1 MEGTNFNNSDQIHA
15 ITTSEY
21 SSLSSLS
28 SPPLSFSSRLP
39 PDGQEFPPT
48 CLETRSNNDNQDRE
62 SAIVV
67 PILTKSEVLS
77 SKISLP
83 EKVPESLHSPPSVIL
98 SSYPVT
104 ESAPSW
110 IKHSTEIRS
119 KKPEINTT
127 NSRSSFWKKDE
138 HSAGSVKDKIAR
150 FSSVENTEPLL
161 QDFSKQSKI
170 YKSSENISEDAS
182 NLYGKKNRLSKS
194 CLCVNKIP
202 NNQLDDQNTTKTN
215 ILYMTP
221 KQPDGTKLNVSE
233 KNESGFAK
241 PTLNHAASFT
251 AKSNVRMH
259 TRSQSMLDMS
269 SFDAPWNN
277 SENRR
282 LTLNNLIEQRRRGFS
297 KLRGLVI
304 PQNETH
310 LVEPVLDLPEI
321 KSKESNLLTVPRATD
336 RSSKCNSLDLSTNSH
351 YRSNSTNPQS
361 PSWKNN
367 TFTSNL
373 PRYSPAFKRKCLQV
387 YITEQ
392 TPTADSGNSSCSKT
406 PDYVFQSDEDTLT
419 SSVEKYDEVFTVSNN
434 NRYGSEKLVAS
445 KSFDDKS
452 SPSHSEINF
461 DFSYHSTSEDK
472 LSNSRPVG
480 NGQSNSQQRM
490 ESHSFTTPKKCSQ
503 PRTKYESGRSEDDSD
518 NDSAVSSSQSSYIS
532 RECSPLPSHIQDCT
546 NNPSMMSS
554 TDLAKSKDAYTLIN
568 NNGVAG
574 RILKPQ
580 SVEAIN
586 RKNILASAKC
596 RSGRDFKNGSPLIQR
611 KLSRSE
617 NEKIKDCTN
626 LAEENVEVEVSKH
639 VSVLSYEESSEMKDV
654 VDSHLSS
661 VSNNA
666 NDEISNE
673 LTTDKNLNSMNINDV
688 KEQVDNINTIEESD
702 HASTE
707 NLNNIVELKINVTEK
722 SPHKL
727 HNNNLI
733 EKLSRSEEQ
742 INLQTSNNDNQEP
755 LVSVNERCIAIIET
769 KQYSTETDNATT
781 SPHERLTL
789 PNYQESARSSET
801 KLPLFRAKSSTDD
814 NPPSRVSTSNVVLR
828 NKYTFDKQERPS
840 SMHIPTL
847 ARYDL
852 NKRASV
858 NDIRKQFEK
867 FEMENQKSSSYTELK
882 SSVKSPIK
890 IVADLSPVIKS
901 ITNGDKIHQLKEDI
915 KKEPSKLNESTSS
928 AIPQEVK
935 HSMKWYFYVC
945 LHTVCL
951 QDFNEIMTK
960 VNEGLDKRSSTYIN
974 PDETIVVVLHRETTG
989 GSIGITLTGGTD
1001 YEAKEIT
1008 VIYFYIHN

>member
-1 MEGTNFNNSDQIHA
+1 MEGTNFNNLDQIHA
-15 ITTSEY
+15 IITSEY

-67 PILTKSEVLS
+67 PILTKSEVLT
-77 SKISLP
+77 SKKSLP

-110 IKHSTEIRS
+110 MKHSTEIRS
-119 KKPEINTT
+119 KKPEIYTT
-127 NSRSSFWKKDE
+127 NSRSSFLKKDE

-150 FSSVENTEPLL
+150 FSSVENAEPLL
-161 QDFSKQSKI
+161 DFSKQSKI

-182 NLYGKKNRLSKS
+182 NLYSKKNRLSKS

-233 KNESGFAK
+233 KNESDFAK
-241 PTLNHAASFT
+241 LTLIHAASFT

-310 LVEPVLDLPEI
+310 LIEPVLDLPEI

-336 RSSKCNSLDLSTNSH
+336 RSNKCNSLDLSTNSH
-351 YRSNSTNPQS
+351 YRSNSTNLQL

-392 TPTADSGNSSCSKT
+392 TPTADSGNSLCSKT
-406 PDYVFQSDEDTLT
+406 PHYVFQSDEDTLV
-419 SSVEKYDEVFTVSNN
+419 SSVEKYDEVFTVNN
-434 NRYGSEKLVAS
+434 NNSYGSEKLVAS

-452 SPSHSEINF
+452 SPSNSEINF
-461 DFSYHSTSEDK
+461 DFSHHSTSEDK

-480 NGQSNSQQRM
+480 NGQSDSQQRM
-490 ESHSFTTPKKCSQ
+490 ESHSFTTPKKCFQS
-503 PRTKYESGRSEDDSD
+503 RTKHESGRSEDDSD

-546 NNPSMMSS
+546 NNPSLMSS
-554 TDLAKSKDAYTLIN
+554 TNLAKPKDAYTLIN

-617 NEKIKDCTN
+617 NEKNKDCTN
-626 LAEENVEVEVSKH
+626 VAEENVEVEVSKH
-639 VSVLSYEESSEMKDV
+639 VSVPSYEESSKMKDV
-654 VDSHLSS
+654 VDSQLSS
-661 VSNNA
+661 ASNIA

-673 LTTDKNLNSMNINDV
+673 LTTDKDLNSMNINDV
-688 KEQVDNINTIEESD
+688 KEQVDNINTNEKSE
-702 HASTE
+702 HACTE
-707 NLNNIVELKINVTEK
+707 NLNNIAELKMNVREK
-722 SPHKL
+722 SLHKL

-733 EKLSRSEEQ
+733 EKLSRNEQQQ
-742 INLQTSNNDNQEP
+742 INLQTSNNDNNEP
-755 LVSVNERCIAIIET
+755 LVSVNDRCTHSIIET

-781 SPHERLTL
+781 NSHETL
-789 PNYQESARSSET
+789 ILRNYQESARSSET
-801 KLPLFRAKSSTDD
+801 KLPFFRAKSSTED
-814 NPPSRVSTSNVVLR
+814 NPPSRISTSNVVLR

-882 SSVKSPIK
+882 SSVKSPTK
-890 IVADLSPVIKS
+890 VVADLSPVSKS
-901 ITNGDKIHQLKEDI
+901 ITKGGKMHQLNEDI

-935 HSMKWYFYVC
+935 YSMKWYFYVSS
-945 LHTVCL
+945 HTVCL

-960 VNEGLDKRSSTYIN
+960 GLDKRSSTYIN

-1008 VIYFYIHN
+1008 VIYFFIHN